1 MYGCLSLGL
10 VLGSPK
16 LLFSFYAASF
26 CLGIEAL
33 ASNGLTLPVTIPN
46 QETGIKDLHK
56 TFRGT
61 TKKCENKNLN

>member
-16 LLFSFYAASF
+16 LLFSFYAAFF

-33 ASNGLTLPVTIPN
+33 ASNGLTLPVPIPDE
-46 QETGIKDLHK
+46 ETGIKDFRK